1 MVKFN
6 VRILACVA
14 SVSVRFR
21 SKERG
26 TRVKDNTKNGAS
38 KRAARGW
45 GRKEGN
51 ACWQTPSFPCP
62 SPLFHFLTLV
72 PFFARPKPKLPFF
85 VVPRSF
91 FHGPQPH
98 GNACY
103 AGYKNSDMEVELKK
117 QQRSLNGLDV
127 AREGLDNLPFI
138 NRGDILT
145 ETILNLW
152 TSLQLLE

>member
-1 MVKFN
+1 MGQ
-6 VRILACVA
+6 VR
-14 SVSVRFR
+14 
-21 SKERG
+21 ERG
-26 TRVKDNTKNGAS
+26 GVGKKGG
-38 KRAARGW
+38 KRLLT
-45 GRKEGN
+45 N
-51 ACWQTPSFPCP
+51 PFLPLPLPSL
-62 SPLFHFLTLV
+62 SFLTLV
-72 PFFARPKPKLPFF
+72 PFFARPKPKIPFF

-138 NRGDILT
+138 NRGDMLT
-145 ETILNLW
+145 ETILVLW
-152 TSLQLLE
+152 SSLQLLE

>member
-1 MVKFN
+1 M
-6 VRILACVA
+6 
-14 SVSVRFR
+14 SVRFR

-26 TRVKDNTKNGAS
+26 TTVKDNMKNGAS
-38 KRAARGW
+38 KRAGRCGEE
-45 GRKEGN
+45 RKETL
-51 ACWQTPSFPCP
+51 AEKPLP
-62 SPLFHFLTLV
+62 SPAPPLSFIFNSRSI
-72 PFFARPKPKLPFF
+72 FARPKPKIPFL
-85 VVPRSF
+85 VVPWSF

-138 NRGDILT
+138 NRGEILT
-145 ETILNLW
+145 GTILVLW
-152 TSLQLLE
+152 SSLQLLE